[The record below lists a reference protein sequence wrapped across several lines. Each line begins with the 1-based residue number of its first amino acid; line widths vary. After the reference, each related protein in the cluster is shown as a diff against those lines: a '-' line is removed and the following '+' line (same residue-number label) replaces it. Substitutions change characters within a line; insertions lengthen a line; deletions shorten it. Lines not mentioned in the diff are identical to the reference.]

1 MGRLEHLED
10 WLDYQ
15 QSLHNREI
23 DLGLE
28 RITQVFNALF
38 PQGVP
43 FQVISVAGTNG
54 KGSTCAF
61 IESILQLS
69 PHKVGKFSSPH
80 ITHYNERFN
89 IDGIQASDEQIINA
103 FTDIET
109 ARGEVSL
116 TYFEF
121 STLAAL
127 LIFAKAK
134 VDVAVLEVGLG
145 GRLDSV
151 NVVDADI
158 SVISNIAIDHTEYL
172 GETREQIAREKAG
185 IMRAGKPCVCAD
197 PQPPSAL
204 SEYANTIGAEL
215 IFINQAYA
223 GKLNLSGEHQ
233 RYNAALAQAAI
244 AQLQLDIEP
253 LILTKGIEQT
263 QLPGRFE
270 KHQIQQKQFVLDVAH
285 NEAAVEVLAQT
296 LAQER
301 VPTLA
306 IFSVLKDKQ
315 ISAMIGQMRPQIN
328 QWLLVPLEEE
338 RAIEIGEL
346 SQLFALE
353 DKITVCQQMQEALNQ
368 ALNSSYSRVVIFGS
382 FYTVALAKKSLD
394 QLN

>member
-1 MGRLEHLED
+1 MGRLESLTD

-15 QSLHNREI
+15 QSLHDREI

-28 RITQVFNALF
+28 RITQVFNTLF

-61 IESILQLS
+61 IESILRLS
-69 PHKVGKFSSPH
+69 PYKVGKFSSPH

-89 IDGIQASDEQIINA
+89 IDGVQASDEQIIKA
-103 FTDIET
+103 FAEIET
-109 ARGEVSL
+109 ARGEISL

-127 LIFAKAK
+127 LVFANAK

-151 NVVDADI
+151 NVVDADV

-185 IMRAGKPCVCAD
+185 IMRTGKPCVCAD
-197 PQPPSAL
+197 QQPPSTL
-204 SEYANTIGAEL
+204 GEYAAAIGAEL
-215 IFINQAYA
+215 IFITRPYT
-223 GKLNLSGEHQ
+223 GKLSLVGEHQ

-244 AQLQLDIEP
+244 ENLALDIKP
-253 LILTKGIEQT
+253 LILTQGIEQT

-270 KHQIQQKQFVLDVAH
+270 VHEVQQKQLILDVAH
-285 NEAAVEVLAQT
+285 NEAAVEALAQT

-306 IFSVLKDKQ
+306 IFAALKDKQ
-315 ISAMIGQMRPQIN
+315 ISAMIAQMRPQVD
-328 QWLLVPLEEE
+328 QWLLVPLEVE
-338 RAIEIGEL
+338 RAIKIGEL

-353 DKITVCQQMQEALNQ
+353 DKITVCGKMQEALNQ
-368 ALNSSYSRVVIFGS
+368 ALNSSYSRILIFGS